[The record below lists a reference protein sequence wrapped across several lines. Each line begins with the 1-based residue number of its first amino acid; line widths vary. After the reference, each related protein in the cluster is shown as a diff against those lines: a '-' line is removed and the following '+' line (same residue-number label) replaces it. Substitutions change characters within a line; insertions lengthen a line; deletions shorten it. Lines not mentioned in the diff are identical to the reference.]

1 LVSVLS
7 WFRDFRKKKNRQ
19 KKRKRGS
26 VEATRLNQ
34 IWHIDVSEFKT
45 IDNVKFYIH
54 SIIDNFSRKILAY
67 TVSRDKTAKTRLA
80 SIKEAILTQFKT
92 EILVSEL
99 DLIADGGPEN
109 DNFRIRNLIRHSKSK
124 VDIHLKIA
132 QKDVVFSNSM
142 IEGNFKILK
151 QHLRKRGEIFA
162 NTIIKK

>member
-1 LVSVLS
+1 M
-7 WFRDFRKKKNRQ
+7 
-19 KKRKRGS
+19 
-26 VEATRLNQ
+26 
-34 IWHIDVSEFKT
+34 
-45 IDNVKFYIH
+45 
-54 SIIDNFSRKILAY
+54 AY